1 MNSAVDAAPLTR
13 TSGRDNPWLTLAAVA
28 LGVMMVALDGTVV
41 GVANPTIAADL
52 DASLAGLQWVTNG
65 YLLALAVLLIVGGK
79 LGDRFGRKKVFL
91 AGIVGF
97 ALTSLLCALATS
109 IGVLVAARVLQ
120 GVAGALLMPN
130 TLALLR
136 AAFPPAELN
145 RAVGIWGGASALAVA
160 SGPIV
165 GGLLVEHVS
174 WESIF
179 LLNLPL
185 GLIAATVTLRWVR
198 ESKDETHVG
207 SFDIPGVG
215 LLSGGLFLLIW
226 GVIKA
231 QDHGWGSAYVIVCCG
246 AALVVLV
253 LFVLWEARTSDPL
266 LPLELFKNR
275 SLSAGVVL
283 VVTGFFALFGI
294 LFFVGLYLQNVH
306 GYSPVQTGVRLLP
319 LTATFTISAPL
330 GGLLTERFGPR
341 VPLCL
346 GMLILAGCFLALTGL
361 EVDSGYGSQWPFYLL
376 IGVAMGLVIVASTEA
391 IVGNAPVERGGLAGG
406 LQSTANQLGGVLGT
420 AVLGSVIVS
429 GVGSVLAGNLS
440 DAGVPAAAARA
451 VEGQTELIAQGV
463 APVTPDMPAELSRQI
478 TDASLNAFMSGL
490 HTAMYVSAVL
500 ALMSAGIAL
509 LVRRGHGA
517 ADGVAVHV

>member
-1 MNSAVDAAPLTR
+1 MNASPAAVAPR
-13 TSGRDNPWLTLAAVA
+13 ASGRDNPWLTLAAVA
-28 LGVMMVALDGTVV
+28 LGVMMVGLDGTVV

-79 LGDRFGRKKVFL
+79 LGDRFGRKKVFMV
-91 AGIVGF
+91 GIVGF
-97 ALTSLLCALATS
+97 ALTSLLCALSTS
-109 IGVLVAARVLQ
+109 TGMLVGARVLQ

-145 RAVGIWGGASALAVA
+145 RAVGIWGGSSALAVA

-185 GLIAATVTLRWVR
+185 GLLAAVVTWRWVR

-207 SFDIPGVG
+207 SFDLPGVA

-231 QDHGWGSAYVIVCCG
+231 QEHGWGSAYVIGFGV
-246 AALVVLV
+246 AALIVLV
-253 LFVLWEARTSDPL
+253 LFVLREARCADPL
-266 LPLELFKNR
+266 LPLDLFKNR

-283 VVTGFFALFGI
+283 VVTGFFALFGV

-306 GYSPVQTGVRLLP
+306 GYSPVETGVRMLP

-330 GGLLTERFGPR
+330 GGLLTEKFGPR
-341 VPLCL
+341 VPLAL
-346 GMLILAGCFLALTGL
+346 GMLILAGCFFGLTGL
-361 EVDSGYGSQWPFYLL
+361 EVDSSYSAQWPFFLF

-429 GVGSVLAGNLS
+429 GVGAVLAGNLA
-440 DAGVPAAAARA
+440 DAGVPEAAAKA
-451 VEGQTELIAQGV
+451 VEGQTELVAQGV
-463 APVTPDMPAELSRQI
+463 APVSPDMPSALAQAI
-478 TDASLNAFMSGL
+478 THAAHQSFMDGL
-490 HTAMYVSAVL
+490 HTAMYVGAGLALISAV
-500 ALMSAGIAL
+500 IAL
-509 LVRRGHGA
+509 FVGRGHGQ
-517 ADGVAVHV
+517 ADGAAVHV